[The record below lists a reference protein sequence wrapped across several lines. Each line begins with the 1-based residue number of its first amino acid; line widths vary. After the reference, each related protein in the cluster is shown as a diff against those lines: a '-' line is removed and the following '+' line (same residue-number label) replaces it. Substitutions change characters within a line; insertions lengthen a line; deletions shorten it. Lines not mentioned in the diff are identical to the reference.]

1 MTKYEYDDKNYY
13 GELDD
18 VVFQSERLIEKISAK
33 KYLDMTDRELVR
45 NAIELCVKLRSN
57 PIKRIGSV

>member
-1 MTKYEYDDKNYY
+1 MSRYFLEYDNKDFY

-18 VVFQSERLIEKISAK
+18 VVFHSERLIKRISDK

-57 PIKRIGSV
+57 PVSCK